1 MINLA
6 LKIEQVLK
14 TTYQVT
20 EEQATEQIF
29 IIKSKSYL
37 KINGRKPLSI
47 SNTFFK
53 TAKIAKETI

>member
-1 MINLA
+1 MNLA

-20 EEQATEQIF
+20 EEQATEQVV

-53 TAKIAKETI
+53 TVKIAKETI

>member
-29 IIKSKSYL
+29 IIKSKSY
-37 KINGRKPLSI
+37 IG
-47 SNTFFK
+47 
-53 TAKIAKETI
+53 

>member
-1 MINLA
+1 MNLA

-53 TAKIAKETI
+53 TVKIAKETI